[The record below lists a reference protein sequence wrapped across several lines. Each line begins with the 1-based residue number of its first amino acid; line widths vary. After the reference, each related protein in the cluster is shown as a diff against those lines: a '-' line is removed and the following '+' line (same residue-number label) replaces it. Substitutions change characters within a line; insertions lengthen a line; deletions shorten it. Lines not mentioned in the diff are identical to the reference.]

1 MRLARSLKI
10 ALAVMVILGTLFMAA
25 PSDARRGHHG
35 RWGGHYWGDIITAIT
50 GITTLTT
57 PIIGL
62 THTTTPIMVTLTG
75 SRPGCASISGAAAQ
89 QRGVDIQK

>member
-35 RWGGHYWGDIITAIT
+35 RWGGHYWG
-50 GITTLTT
+50 GYHHRHYGYYN
-57 PIIGL
+57 PYY
-62 THTTTPIMVTLTG
+62 
-75 SRPGCASISGAAAQ
+75 SYCRPYPHYYAYYGHPYRQ
-89 QRGVDIQK
+89 